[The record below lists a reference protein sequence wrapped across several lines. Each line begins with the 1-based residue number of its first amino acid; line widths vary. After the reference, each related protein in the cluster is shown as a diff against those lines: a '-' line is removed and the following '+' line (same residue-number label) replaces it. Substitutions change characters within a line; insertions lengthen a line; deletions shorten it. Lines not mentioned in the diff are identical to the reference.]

1 MKGLRVQARV
11 HVAAQVTIVGVA
23 FVQMFEALCQKVLKI
38 NFKLFIER
46 QQSDCICRKF
56 GILAKALKS
65 LAIF

>member
-38 NFKLFIER
+38 NFKLFIEF
-46 QQSDCICRKF
+46 S
-56 GILAKALKS
+56 
-65 LAIF
+65 